1 MNSSS
6 KILTFHIVYDN
17 IQYRTHRPS
26 VPTSEGNGMSIF
38 IIGLVMGQVI
48 SIFSLAL
55 TRQGENAL
63 ESIGMNCIFWSA
75 VYGILVVA
83 TAAYSSANDTS
94 TAAPLLSF
102 VLVLVNLTLAYLIH
116 RHLEQLVRKPR

>member
-1 MNSSS
+1 
-6 KILTFHIVYDN
+6 
-17 IQYRTHRPS
+17 
-26 VPTSEGNGMSIF
+26 MSIF

-75 VYGILVVA
+75 VYGVLMLA
-83 TAAYSSANDTS
+83 SANQTR
-94 TAAPLLSF
+94 TAAPLFAF
-102 VLVLVNLTLAYLIH
+102 VVALVNLALAYVIH
-116 RHLEQLVRKPR
+116 RHLEQSVRKPR